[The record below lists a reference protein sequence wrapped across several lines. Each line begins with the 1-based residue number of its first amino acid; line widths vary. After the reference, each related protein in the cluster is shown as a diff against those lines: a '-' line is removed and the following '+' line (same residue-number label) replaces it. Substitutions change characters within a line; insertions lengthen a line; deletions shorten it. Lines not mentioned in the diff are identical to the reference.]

1 MANQIRITPDQMR
14 TRANE
19 YRAIKSNEF
28 ETFIQKMDQML
39 SMLESEWEGEAS
51 RSYADR
57 WRGNVRP
64 ETKTMVEQ
72 LIDDLATSLDKTAQI
87 LEETDQ
93 AISASIAG

>member
-19 YRAIKSNEF
+19 YRAIKGNEF
-28 ETFIQKMDQML
+28 DAFIQKMDQML
-39 SMLESEWEGEAS
+39 TTLESEWEGEAS

-57 WRGNVRP
+57 WRNNVRP

-72 LIDDLATSLDKTAQI
+72 LIDDLATALDKTAQI
-87 LEETDQ
+87 VEETDRQ
-93 AISASIAG
+93 ISASIGA